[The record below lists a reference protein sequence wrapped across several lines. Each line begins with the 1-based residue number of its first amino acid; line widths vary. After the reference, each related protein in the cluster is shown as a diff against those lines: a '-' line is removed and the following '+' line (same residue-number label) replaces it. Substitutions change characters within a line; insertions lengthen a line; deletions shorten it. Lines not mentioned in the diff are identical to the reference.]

1 MQVHRLQEFAQALEA
16 KGLLQ
21 AAVMPDPAQP
31 IGYLSYDSRDLGQD
45 TLFVCKGAA
54 FKEEYLLQVLA
65 NGAAGYVAETVYPNV
80 DPAVPHLL
88 VTDIRKA
95 MPVLAGLFYEEA
107 WRDLGLI
114 GITGTKGKST
124 TTYYVKYIL
133 DSWMESLHKPKTG
146 VISSIDTYD
155 GVIFKESHLTTPEV
169 MDLQRHFR
177 NAVDSG
183 LAYMTME
190 VSSQGLKY
198 DRVSDIIFDVGIF
211 LNISEDHISPV
222 EHPTMED
229 YFQSKLKIFR
239 STKHA
244 VVNLDSDRAEEVVA
258 AAKAAEDMLTFSQT
272 DPQAD
277 LYGYDVQ
284 KHDDEICFRVR
295 YSGINC
301 FDEPFA
307 LTMPG
312 LFNVENALAAIATA
326 IILGVPMEHIKK
338 GLYEARSSGRME
350 VYKSKDRKIIAIVDY
365 AHNRLSFE
373 KLFDST
379 KEEYPGYHIVS
390 IYGCPGSKAQLRRR
404 DLAEVAVRYASK
416 IFVTSEDSGTEP
428 FDQIAAEIVAHIE
441 PTGCPYAVL
450 EEREDAIRAAMQE
463 VKEPTV
469 LLITGKGNE
478 TRQKI
483 GRAYVPCLSDVEI
496 TKKYLALYDKML

>member
-1 MQVHRLQEFAQALEA
+1 MRKHQLREFARALQERGLLLEA
-16 KGLLQ
+16 VL
-21 AAVMPDPAQP
+21 PSEERE
-31 IGYLSYDSRDLGQD
+31 IGYLSYDSRDLGED

-54 FKEEYLLQVLA
+54 FKEEYLQQVLEA
-65 NGAAGYVAETVYPNV
+65 GAAAYVSETVYPNV
-80 DPAVPHLL
+80 DPAVPHFM

-107 WRDLGLI
+107 WKQLNLV

-133 DSWMESLHKPKTG
+133 DSWMEAKGQPKTG

-183 LAYMTME
+183 IGYMTME

-198 DRVSDIIFDVGIF
+198 DRVDDIVFDVGIF
-211 LNISEDHISPV
+211 LNISEDHISPI

-244 VVNLDSDRAEEVVA
+244 VVNLDSDRADEILA
-258 AAKAAEDMLTFSQT
+258 AAATAEDVLTFSQT
-272 DPQAD
+272 KPEAD

-284 KHDDEICFRVR
+284 KTGDEIRFRVR
-295 YSGINC
+295 YQQGAG

-312 LFNVENALAAIATA
+312 LFNVENALAAIGTA
-326 IILGVPMEHIKK
+326 LILGVPMEHIKK

-350 VYKSKDRKIIAIVDY
+350 VYTSKDRRIIAIVDY

-373 KLFDST
+373 KLFGST
-379 KEEYPGYHIVS
+379 QEEYPGYKIVS

-404 DLAEVAVRYASK
+404 DLAEVAVQFASK

-428 FDQIAAEIVAHIE
+428 FEQIAEEIAAHIR
-441 PTGCPYAVL
+441 PSGCPYAVIEDR
-450 EEREDAIRAAMQE
+450 EEAIRTAFSEMT
-463 VKEPTV
+463 EPTV
-469 LLITGKGNE
+469 FLITGKGNE

-483 GRAYVPCLSDVEI
+483 GRNYVPCLSDVEI
-496 TKKYLALYDKML
+496 TKKYLALYNEML